1 MKKIVLVV
9 LFSCF
14 TVPVLA
20 HHSFLSIY
28 DQDSVLT
35 VEGVVTEVWF
45 ENPHS
50 RVYVEATQ
58 EDGEK
63 VVWESETYPR
73 NILVRRG
80 WNHNDLK
87 AGDEVILK
95 GRRAKNGTTRMQMLS
110 LTRPSD
116 GWEGIGFEENSID

>member
-1 MKKIVLVV
+1 MKKIVITIMLAAIAM
-9 LFSCF
+9 
-14 TVPVLA
+14 PALA

-28 DQDSVLT
+28 DQNAVST
-35 VEGVVTEVWF
+35 IEGVVTEVWF

-50 RVYVEATQ
+50 RVYIETTNA
-58 EDGEK
+58 DGSK
-63 VVWESETYPR
+63 TVWESETYPR

-80 WNHNDLK
+80 WNHDDLK

-95 GRRAKNGTTRMQMLS
+95 GRKAKNGSNRMQMLS

-116 GWEGIGFEENSID
+116 GWEGIGFEEDSID

>member
-1 MKKIVLVV
+1 MNKLLPTMVLS
-9 LFSCF
+9 LL
-14 TVPVLA
+14 TLPVFA

-50 RVYVEATQ
+50 RVYVEAIG
-58 EDGEK
+58 ENGEK
-63 VVWESETYPR
+63 EVWESETYPR

-95 GRRAKNGTTRMQMLS
+95 GRRAKNGTNRMQMLS

>member
-1 MKKIVLVV
+1 MGNKMIVLLMCLVACPA
-9 LFSCF
+9 F
-14 TVPVLA
+14 A

-28 DQDSVLT
+28 DQDSVVT
-35 VEGVVTEVWF
+35 IEGVVTEVWF

-50 RVYVEATQ
+50 RVYVEATGA
-58 EDGEK
+58 DGNK
-63 VVWESETYPR
+63 VLWESETYPR

-87 AGDEVILK
+87 AGDVVVLT
-95 GRRAKNGTTRMQMLS
+95 GRQARNGTNRVQMLT

-116 GWEGIGFEENSID
+116 GWKGIGFAPDSID